1 MVTRSGNRASV
12 LDALA
17 AAHQKHDPFYRR
29 AAKSW
34 RKRAT
39 VLLTITKRAR
49 DFNEMRQW
57 QSQSQ
62 AQAQSEMVAQK
73 IEPDELRHQAA
84 PQPAQTSAEETAKAA
99 IKPRLIPPEVPK
111 KQSRGIRM

>member
-17 AAHQKHDPFYRR
+17 AAYQKHDAFYRR
-29 AAKSW
+29 VAKSW
-34 RKRAT
+34 GKRAA
-39 VLLTITKRAR
+39 VLMTSSKRAR

-62 AQAQSEMVAQK
+62 AQAQSEMVAPT
-73 IEPDELRHQAA
+73 IEPDEIHQQAV
-84 PQPAQTSAEETAKAA
+84 PQPAQTPVEETVKPA
-99 IKPRLIPPEVPK
+99 IKPSLILPEVPK